1 MRLKLEKRYRFI
13 YTLIAVGLVISPGI
27 LTGCVSSQN
36 QKDSSQNQNVIQSEI
51 PAQLKQDEIAELNEQ
66 LLASARMS
74 TDPGDYLLGSGD
86 LLQIKIYEAE
96 DLNTTVRVSS
106 RGYVTLPL
114 LGSVLLDGLSAREAE
129 EMIESSYR
137 VRYIKDPHVSIFV
150 EEHFSRR
157 VTLMGQFRNPG
168 TYDYLSKQRLLDV
181 MALGS
186 GLSDIA
192 GRVVQ
197 VRRYS
202 GSQEEQSVFFVDL
215 DQLIK
220 EGRSELNIQINS
232 GDVLYVPEA
241 GTFFVDGAVRRPGA
255 YHIKH
260 TTTLQEAFL
269 EAGGL
274 APYADKEKATL
285 IRYMENGN
293 RKMIALD
300 LTQAETMEMEIKDR
314 DVLITEASAY
324 GKLVHGLGINIGVPG
339 FGGVGYRNPEN

>member
-1 MRLKLEKRYRFI
+1 MKLNLEKRYRFI
-13 YTLIAVGLVISPGI
+13 YTLTAVGLVISLGI

-36 QKDSSQNQNVIQSEI
+36 QNVSQSEP
-51 PAQLKQDEIAELNEQ
+51 PAQLKQDEIAEFNEQ
-66 LLASARMS
+66 LFASARGS
-74 TDPGDYLLGSGD
+74 ADPSDYLLGAGD
-86 LLQIKIYEAE
+86 KLQIKVYEAE

-114 LGSVLLDGLSAREAE
+114 LGSVLVDGLSAREAE
-129 EMIESSYR
+129 EMIENSYR

-181 MALGS
+181 MALGG

-202 GSQEEQSVFFVDL
+202 NLQEGQSVFFVDL

-220 EGRSELNIQINS
+220 EGKSELNIEINS
-232 GDVLYVPEA
+232 GDVLFVPEA
-241 GTFFVDGAVRRPGA
+241 GTFFVDGAVRRPGS

-260 TTTLQEAFL
+260 TTTIQEAFL

-274 APYADKEKATL
+274 APYANKEKAML
-285 IRYMENGN
+285 IRYTETGN
-293 RKMIALD
+293 REMIGLD
-300 LTQAETMEMEIKDR
+300 LTQAETMELEVKDR
-314 DVLITEASAY
+314 DVLITEASAL
-324 GKLVHGLGINIGVPG
+324 GKLVHGFNLSIGLPG
-339 FGGVGYRNPEN
+339 VGGVGYQDPETRY

>member
-1 MRLKLEKRYRFI
+1 MKLKLEKRYRFI
-13 YTLIAVGLVISPGI
+13 YTLTAVGLVISLGI
-27 LTGCVSSQN
+27 LTGCVSSQ
-36 QKDSSQNQNVIQSEI
+36 SQNVSQTEP
-51 PAQLKQDEIAELNEQ
+51 PAQLKQDEIAEFNEQ
-66 LLASARMS
+66 LFASARGS
-74 TDPGDYLLGSGD
+74 ADPSDYLLGAGD
-86 LLQIKIYEAE
+86 KLQIKVYEAE

-114 LGSVLLDGLSAREAE
+114 LGSVLVDGLSAREAE
-129 EMIESSYR
+129 EMIENSYR

-181 MALGS
+181 MALGG

-202 GSQEEQSVFFVDL
+202 NLQEGQSVFVVDL

-220 EGRSELNIQINS
+220 EGKSGLNIQINS
-232 GDVLYVPEA
+232 GDVLFVPEA
-241 GTFFVDGAVRRPGA
+241 GTFFVDGAVRRPGS

-274 APYADKEKATL
+274 APYANREQATL
-285 IRYMENGN
+285 IRITETGN
-293 RKMIALD
+293 REMIALD
-300 LTQAETMEMEIKDR
+300 LTQSETMEMEVKDR

-324 GKLVHGLGINIGVPG
+324 GKLVHGVGIHIGVPG
-339 FGGVGYRNPEN
+339 FGSIGYKNPEN

>member
-1 MRLKLEKRYRFI
+1 MKLKLEKRYRFI
-13 YTLIAVGLVISPGI
+13 HWLTAVGLVISLGI
-27 LTGCVSSQN
+27 LTGCVSSQ
-36 QKDSSQNQNVIQSEI
+36 SQNVSQSEP
-51 PAQLKQDEIAELNEQ
+51 PAPAKLKQDEIAEFNEQ
-66 LLASARMS
+66 LFASARGS
-74 TDPGDYLLGSGD
+74 ADPSDYLLGSGD
-86 LLQIKIYEAE
+86 LLQIKVYEAE

-114 LGSVLLDGLSAREAE
+114 LGAVSVDGLSAREAE
-129 EMIESSYR
+129 EMIEKLYR

-168 TYDYLSKQRLLDV
+168 TYDYLSKQRLMDV
-181 MALGS
+181 MALGG

-202 GSQEEQSVFFVDL
+202 GSQEAHSVFVVDL

-220 EGRSELNIQINS
+220 EGNSDLNIHINS
-232 GDVLYVPEA
+232 GDIIFVPEA

-260 TTTLQEAFL
+260 TTTLHEAFL

-274 APYADKEKATL
+274 APYANKERATL
-285 IRYMENGN
+285 IRVSETGN
-293 RKMIALD
+293 REMVELD
-300 LTQAETMEMEIKDR
+300 LTQSETMEMEVKDR

-324 GKLVHGLGINIGVPG
+324 GKLVHGMGINIGIPG
-339 FGGVGYRNPEN
+339 FGSVGYKNPEN

>member
-1 MRLKLEKRYRFI
+1 MKLKLEKRYRFI
-13 YTLIAVGLVISPGI
+13 YTLTAVGLVISLGI
-27 LTGCVSSQN
+27 LTGCVSSQ
-36 QKDSSQNQNVIQSEI
+36 SQNVSQTEP
-51 PAQLKQDEIAELNEQ
+51 PAQLKQDEIAEFNEQ
-66 LLASARMS
+66 LFASARGS
-74 TDPGDYLLGSGD
+74 ADPSDYLLGSGD
-86 LLQIKIYEAE
+86 KLQIKVYEAE

-114 LGSVLLDGLSAREAE
+114 LGSVLVDGLSAREAE
-129 EMIESSYR
+129 EMIENSYR

-157 VTLMGQFRNPG
+157 ITLMGQFRNPG

-181 MALGS
+181 MALGG

-202 GSQEEQSVFFVDL
+202 NLQEGQSVFVVDL

-220 EGRSELNIQINS
+220 EGSSDLNIQINS
-232 GDVLYVPEA
+232 GDVLFVPEA
-241 GTFFVDGAVRRPGA
+241 GSFFVDGAVRRPGA

-274 APYADKEKATL
+274 APYANRERATL
-285 IRYMENGN
+285 IRITEAGN
-293 RKMIALD
+293 REMIELD
-300 LTQAETMEMEIKDR
+300 LTQAET
-314 DVLITEASAY
+314 
-324 GKLVHGLGINIGVPG
+324 
-339 FGGVGYRNPEN
+339 GG

>member
-1 MRLKLEKRYRFI
+1 MKRKLEKRYRFI
-13 YTLIAVGLVISPGI
+13 YTLTAVGLVI
-27 LTGCVSSQN
+27 LTGCA
-36 QKDSSQNQNVIQSEI
+36 SSQNQNVSQSEP
-51 PAQLKQDEIAELNEQ
+51 PAQLKQDEIAEFNEQ
-66 LLASARMS
+66 LFASARGGA
-74 TDPGDYLLGSGD
+74 DPSDYLLGAGD
-86 LLQIKIYEAE
+86 KLQIKVYEAE

-114 LGSVLLDGLSAREAE
+114 LGSVLVDGLSAREAE
-129 EMIESSYR
+129 EMIENTYR

-181 MALGS
+181 MALGG

-202 GSQEEQSVFFVDL
+202 NLQEGQSVFVVDL

-220 EGRSELNIQINS
+220 EGSSDLNIQINS
-232 GDVLYVPEA
+232 GDVLFVPEA
-241 GTFFVDGAVRRPGA
+241 GSFFVDGAVRRPGA

-274 APYADKEKATL
+274 APYANRERATL
-285 IRYMENGN
+285 IRIAETGN
-293 RKMIALD
+293 REMIELD
-300 LTQAETMEMEIKDR
+300 LTQPETMELEVKDR

-324 GKLVHGLGINIGVPG
+324 GKLVHGVGIRIGLPG
-339 FGGVGYRNPEN
+339 FGSVGYQNPEN

>member
-1 MRLKLEKRYRFI
+1 MKLKLEKRYWFI
-13 YTLIAVGLVISPGI
+13 CTLTAMGLVISLGI
-27 LTGCVSSQN
+27 LTGCVSSQK
-36 QKDSSQNQNVIQSEI
+36 QSVSQSEP
-51 PAQLKQDEIAELNEQ
+51 PAQLKQDEIAEFNEQ
-66 LLASARMS
+66 LFATARGGA
-74 TDPGDYLLGSGD
+74 DPSDYLLGAGD
-86 LLQIKIYEAE
+86 KLQIKVYEAE

-114 LGSVLLDGLSAREAE
+114 LGSVLVDGLSAREAE
-129 EMIESSYR
+129 EMIENSYR

-168 TYDYLSKQRLLDV
+168 TYDYLSKQRLMDV
-181 MALGS
+181 MALGG

-202 GSQEEQSVFFVDL
+202 NLQEGQSVFVVDL

-220 EGRSELNIQINS
+220 EGSSDLNIQINS
-232 GDVLYVPEA
+232 GDVLFVPEA
-241 GTFFVDGAVRRPGA
+241 GSFFVDGAVRRPGA

-274 APYADKEKATL
+274 APYANRERATL
-285 IRYMENGN
+285 IRISEAGN
-293 RKMIALD
+293 REMIELD
-300 LTQAETMEMEIKDR
+300 LTQSETMELEVKDR

-324 GKLVHGLGINIGVPG
+324 GKLVHGVGINIGLPG
-339 FGGVGYRNPEN
+339 FGSVGYKNPEN

>member
-1 MRLKLEKRYRFI
+1 MKLKLEKRYWFI
-13 YTLIAVGLVISPGI
+13 CTLTAMGLVISLGI
-27 LTGCVSSQN
+27 LTGCVSSQK
-36 QKDSSQNQNVIQSEI
+36 QSVSQSEP
-51 PAQLKQDEIAELNEQ
+51 PAQLKQDEIAEFNEQ
-66 LLASARMS
+66 LFATARGGA
-74 TDPGDYLLGSGD
+74 DPSDYLLGAGD
-86 LLQIKIYEAE
+86 KLQIKVYEAE

-114 LGSVLLDGLSAREAE
+114 LGSVLVDGLSAREAE
-129 EMIESSYR
+129 EMIENSYR

-157 VTLMGQFRNPG
+157 VTLMGQFQKPC
-168 TYDYLSKQRLLDV
+168 TYDYLSKQRLMDV
-181 MALGS
+181 MALGG

-202 GSQEEQSVFFVDL
+202 NLQEGQSVFVVDL

-220 EGRSELNIQINS
+220 EGSSDLNIQINS
-232 GDVLYVPEA
+232 GDVLFVPEA
-241 GTFFVDGAVRRPGA
+241 GSFFVDGAVRRPGA

-274 APYADKEKATL
+274 APYANRERATL
-285 IRYMENGN
+285 IRISEAGN
-293 RKMIALD
+293 REMIELD
-300 LTQAETMEMEIKDR
+300 LTQSETMELEVKDR

-324 GKLVHGLGINIGVPG
+324 GKLVHGVGINIGLPG
-339 FGGVGYRNPEN
+339 FGSVGYKNPEN

>member
-1 MRLKLEKRYRFI
+1 MKLKLEKRNRFI
-13 YTLIAVGLVISPGI
+13 LTLTAVGLVISLGL
-27 LTGCVSSQN
+27 LTGCVSSQ
-36 QKDSSQNQNVIQSEI
+36 SQNVSQSDPPA
-51 PAQLKQDEIAELNEQ
+51 PAQLKQDEIAEFNEQ
-66 LLASARMS
+66 LFATARGGA
-74 TDPGDYLLGSGD
+74 DPSDYLLGSGD
-86 LLQIKIYEAE
+86 LLQIKVYEAE

-114 LGSVLLDGLSAREAE
+114 LGAVSVDGLSAREAE
-129 EMIESSYR
+129 EMIENLYR

-181 MALGS
+181 MALGG

-202 GSQEEQSVFFVDL
+202 GSQEGQSVFVVDL

-220 EGRSELNIQINS
+220 EGNSDLNIQINS
-232 GDVLYVPEA
+232 GDVLFVPEA
-241 GTFFVDGAVRRPGA
+241 GTFFVDGAVRRPGS

-274 APYADKEKATL
+274 APYANRERATL
-285 IRYMENGN
+285 IRISEAGN
-293 RKMIALD
+293 REMIELD
-300 LTQAETMEMEIKDR
+300 LTQPETMEMEVNDR

-324 GKLVHGLGINIGVPG
+324 GKLVHGVGINIGIPG
-339 FGGVGYRNPEN
+339 FGSVGYKNPEN

>member
-1 MRLKLEKRYRFI
+1 MKLKLEKRYWFI
-13 YTLIAVGLVISPGI
+13 CTLTAMGLVISLGI
-27 LTGCVSSQN
+27 LTGCVSSQ
-36 QKDSSQNQNVIQSEI
+36 KQNVSQSEP
-51 PAQLKQDEIAELNEQ
+51 PAQLKQDEIAEFNEQ
-66 LLASARMS
+66 LFATARGGA
-74 TDPGDYLLGSGD
+74 DPSDYLLGAGD
-86 LLQIKIYEAE
+86 KLQIKVYEAE

-114 LGSVLLDGLSAREAE
+114 LGSVLVDGLSAREAE
-129 EMIESSYR
+129 EMIENSYR

-168 TYDYLSKQRLLDV
+168 TYDYLSKQRLMDV
-181 MALGS
+181 MALGG

-202 GSQEEQSVFFVDL
+202 NLQEGQSVFVVDL

-220 EGRSELNIQINS
+220 EGSSDLNIQINS
-232 GDVLYVPEA
+232 GDVLFVPEA
-241 GTFFVDGAVRRPGA
+241 GSFFVDGAVRRPGA

-274 APYADKEKATL
+274 APYANRERATL
-285 IRYMENGN
+285 IRISEAGN
-293 RKMIALD
+293 REMIELD
-300 LTQAETMEMEIKDR
+300 LTQSETMELEVKDR

-324 GKLVHGLGINIGVPG
+324 GKLVHGVGINIGLPG
-339 FGGVGYRNPEN
+339 FGSVGYKNPEN

>member
-1 MRLKLEKRYRFI
+1 MTLKFKKQYRFI
-13 YTLIAVGLVISPGI
+13 HASTAFGLIISLGI
-27 LTGCVSSQN
+27 LIGCA
-36 QKDSSQNQNVIQSEI
+36 SSQNQNVRQSEI
-51 PAQLKQDEIAELNEQ
+51 PAQLKQDEIAEFNEQ
-66 LLASARMS
+66 LFASARGS
-74 TDPGDYLLGSGD
+74 ADPSDYLLGSGD
-86 LLQIKIYEAE
+86 LLQIKVYEAE

-114 LGSVLLDGLSAREAE
+114 LGAVLVDGLSAREAE
-129 EMIESSYR
+129 EMIENLYR
-137 VRYIKDPHVSIFV
+137 IRYIKDPHVSIFV

-168 TYDYLSKQRLLDV
+168 TYDYMSKQRLLDV
-181 MALGS
+181 MALGG

-197 VRRYS
+197 IRRYS
-202 GSQEEQSVFFVDL
+202 GLQEGQSVFVVDL
-215 DQLIK
+215 DQLIN

-232 GDVLYVPEA
+232 GDVLFVPEA

-274 APYADKEKATL
+274 APYANKEQATL
-285 IRYMENGN
+285 IRITETGN
-293 RKMIALD
+293 REMIELD
-300 LTQAETMEMEIKDR
+300 LTQSETMELEIKDR
-314 DVLITEASAY
+314 DVLITEASTY
-324 GKLVHGLGINIGVPG
+324 GKLVHGVGIHLGVPG
-339 FGGVGYRNPEN
+339 FGSIGYKNPEN

>member
-1 MRLKLEKRYRFI
+1 MKLKLEKRYRFI
-13 YTLIAVGLVISPGI
+13 YTLTAVGLVISLGI

-36 QKDSSQNQNVIQSEI
+36 QNVSQSEP
-51 PAQLKQDEIAELNEQ
+51 PAQLKQDEIAEFNEQ
-66 LLASARMS
+66 LFATARGGA
-74 TDPGDYLLGSGD
+74 DPSDYLLGSGD
-86 LLQIKIYEAE
+86 KLQIKVYEAE

-114 LGSVLLDGLSAREAE
+114 LGSVLVDGLSAREAE
-129 EMIESSYR
+129 EMIENSYR

-157 VTLMGQFRNPG
+157 VTLMGQFRSPG

-181 MALGS
+181 MALGG

-202 GSQEEQSVFFVDL
+202 NLQEGQSVFVVDL

-220 EGRSELNIQINS
+220 EGKSDLNIQINS
-232 GDVLYVPEA
+232 GDVLFVPEA
-241 GTFFVDGAVRRPGA
+241 GSFFVDGAVRRPGA

-274 APYADKEKATL
+274 APYANRERATL
-285 IRYMENGN
+285 IAL
-293 RKMIALD
+293 RKP
-300 LTQAETMEMEIKDR
+300 
-314 DVLITEASAY
+314 AS
-324 GKLVHGLGINIGVPG
+324 G
-339 FGGVGYRNPEN
+339 R